1 MVCLNTSTTHCSCHS
16 HAQYATRSSSSAEIL
31 RGEKLGQAALSYWN
45 LSQRRNPHYGEAETA
60 KIDKLCFQIEFNCQS
75 RLCRNPAS
83 LQSHQKYIR
92 IHKLSDTLR
101 DTVIGY
107 PSAFS
112 HFKQGKRSLPEW
124 FWRINI
130 SKRASEGQTI
140 PYNEPAWSAST
151 HQQHTAA
158 AIPMLSV
165 RPASAPFLP
174 QPDFSVAEIL
184 CREKPGD
191 SYWIGLW
198 QTNSCKG
205 SNDIVSQRRN
215 PRYAQA
221 ETAQIGKLLF
231 QMELNCRSLLWTDS
245 SRNPLPFNPIKS
257 TSAFTS
263 WVTHWGIL

>member
-1 MVCLNTSTTHCSCHS
+1 MSQHGLPQHINNT
-16 HAQYATRSSSSAEIL
+16 
-31 RGEKLGQAALSYWN
+31 
-45 LSQRRNPHYGEAETA
+45 
-60 KIDKLCFQIEFNCQS
+60 
-75 RLCRNPAS
+75 
-83 LQSHQKYIR
+83 
-92 IHKLSDTLR
+92 
-101 DTVIGY
+101 
-107 PSAFS
+107 
-112 HFKQGKRSLPEW
+112 LP
-124 FWRINI
+124 
-130 SKRASEGQTI
+130 
-140 PYNEPAWSAST
+140 
-151 HQQHTAA
+151 A

-221 ETAQIGKLLF
+221 ETAKIGKLLF

-257 TSAFTS
+257 TSRIHKLSDTLRDTVIGYPSAFS
-263 WVTHWGIL
+263 HFKQGKRSLPEWFWRINISKRASRRSNYPV